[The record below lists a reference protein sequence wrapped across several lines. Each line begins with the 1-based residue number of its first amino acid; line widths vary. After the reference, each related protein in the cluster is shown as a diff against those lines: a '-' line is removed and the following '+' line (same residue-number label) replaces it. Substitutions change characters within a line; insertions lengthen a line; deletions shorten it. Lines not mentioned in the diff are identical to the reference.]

1 MLQVSIKA
9 ADGEGVA
16 VTGVM
21 LWDGPI
27 DGIAT
32 YDYITE
38 QDWTKNICDCCLEVP
53 IPEVCNECIIY
64 SSQPF
69 NFIHFVLLYDPNFVI
84 IMLVLKNDSIHKGK
98 KAKRQTM
105 IGKTLHRKLKIEHIR
120 NYKLSVPK
128 SYKNNY

>member
-1 MLQVSIKA
+1 MTIQRYFVIFQVSIKA

-38 QDWTKNICDCCLEVP
+38 QDWTKNICDCCLEDP
-53 IPEVCNECIIY
+53 IPEVHTDC
-64 SSQPF
+64 
-69 NFIHFVLLYDPNFVI
+69 
-84 IMLVLKNDSIHKGK
+84 K
-98 KAKRQTM
+98 
-105 IGKTLHRKLKIEHIR
+105 
-120 NYKLSVPK
+120 
-128 SYKNNY
+128 